1 MEKLLQYIETHL
13 KWASQTPENAR
24 VFYDQAF
31 GAVQFYIIDHNL
43 YGKEFTDLETKWNTT
58 YQPAFEA
65 IIYGS
70 AE

>member
-1 MEKLLQYIETHL
+1 MEKLLQFIETHL
-13 KWASQTPENAR
+13 KWASQTPESAR

-43 YGKEFTDLETKWNTT
+43 HGKEFTDLEAKWNTT

-65 IIYGS
+65 IIYGGV
-70 AE
+70 E